1 MWKPLHLVP
10 ANTRIDFL
18 RFHKFTFVL
27 SIVMVLG
34 SIGLIAT
41 KGLNFGIDFAGGI
54 VMEVKSPDASADLG
68 AMRSELNN
76 LGLGEV
82 SLQEFGSPDVVLIR
96 IPQQD
101 GGETATQEAVA
112 KVQDSLGSNW
122 EYRRTETVG
131 PKVGSELIE
140 GALIA
145 FVLAMGGIMAY
156 IWFRYEWNYGVN
168 ALIALVHDCVTT
180 VGLFALIGLEFNLTT
195 VAAVLTIAGYSV
207 NDTVVVFDRIRYE
220 LRRYK
225 TMNVRDVINLSLN
238 ATLSRTTV
246 TSGLTMVS
254 VLALAIWGGEAMRG
268 FSIALVWGIAIGTY
282 STLFMATP
290 LLLYANLRPGAKAKA
305 AEADAPSA

>member
-145 FVLAMGGIMAY
+145 FLLAMGGIMAY

>member
-1 MWKPLHLVP
+1 MWKPLQLVP

-18 RFHKFTFVL
+18 RLHKFTFAL

-54 VMEVKSPDASADLG
+54 VMEVESPDAAADL
-68 AMRSELNN
+68 ATMRNDLNN

-82 SLQEFGSPDVVLIR
+82 SLQEFGAPNLILIR
-96 IPQQD
+96 IPQQE
-101 GGETATQEAVA
+101 GGEVATQEAVA
-112 KVQDSLGSNW
+112 KVQAELGSNW
-122 EYRRTETVG
+122 EYRRTESVG

-140 GALIA
+140 GALVA
-145 FVLAMGGIMAY
+145 FLLAMGGIMAY
-156 IWFRYEWNYGVN
+156 IWLRYEWNYGVN

-180 VGLFALIGLEFNLTT
+180 VGLFALLGLEFNLTT

-225 TMNVRDVINLSLN
+225 TMDVRDVINLSLN